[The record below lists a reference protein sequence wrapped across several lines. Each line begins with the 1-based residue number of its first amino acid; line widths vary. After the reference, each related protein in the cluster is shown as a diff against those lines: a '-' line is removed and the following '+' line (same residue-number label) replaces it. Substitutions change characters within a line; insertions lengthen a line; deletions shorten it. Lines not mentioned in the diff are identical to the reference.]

1 MENKICC
8 LCGEEIHVLDFVHV
22 EEAFG
27 KQWFYHDSCKY
38 KKVPK
43 PWRKKIPQYLKALE
57 LRAKGY
63 GYRRIAKEIGIPKS
77 TLHRMLS
84 QKVRRFEE
92 KP

>member
-1 MENKICC
+1 MKNKICC
-8 LCGEEIHVLDFVHV
+8 LCGEKVSLFGHV

-27 KQWFYHDSCKY
+27 KQWFYHDVCKY
-38 KKVPK
+38 KVPK
-43 PWRKKIPQYLKALE
+43 PWQNKIPQYLKALE

-84 QKVRRFEE
+84 QKYLQIE
-92 KP
+92 

>member
-8 LCGEEIHVLDFVHV
+8 LCGEEVSLFGFDVQ
-22 EEAFG
+22 EAFG
-27 KQWFYHDSCKY
+27 KKWFYHLACKY
-38 KKVPK
+38 RRIPEI
-43 PWRKKIPQYLKALE
+43 WQDKIPQYLKALE

-84 QKVRRFEE
+84 QK
-92 KP
+92 

>member
-1 MENKICC
+1 MKNKICC
-8 LCGEEIHVLDFVHV
+8 LCGKEIFPLSLCHVR
-22 EEAFG
+22 EAFG
-27 KQWFYHDSCKY
+27 KKWFYHDDCKY

-43 PWRKKIPQYLKALE
+43 IWQEKIPQYLKALE

-84 QKVRRFEE
+84 QKCRQFEQ
-92 KP
+92 KQ